1 MATDHMA
8 DDEEQHKAMGI
19 LQRLANRFIP
29 ANWRARLRNKGIV
42 RLFLTGFSMGSADL
56 VPGVSGGTMALIFGI
71 YEELIHSV
79 RVVTGEVVSLA
90 LRGQIRQAIRAVPW
104 GFLVPVGVGMMT
116 AIFTLARLISWL
128 LDDHPVFIWAFFF
141 GLVVASVI
149 VVGRRV
155 GVWSV
160 QTLAALAVGAV
171 LTYLLVGAVP
181 VHTPATEIAFFLSG
195 MVAIVAMILPGISG
209 SFLLVLMGKYAQVLD
224 LVTNREFITLGIFA
238 LGAVV
243 GLSAFSRV
251 LSYMFRHHHRMMMA
265 VLTGVLIGSL
275 RKVWPW
281 KEVLETTLNRHGEVV
296 PLVEANRLPDAVTLE
311 VFVALTLMAA
321 GVGLILYLSR
331 HEESGE
337 QE

>member
-1 MATDHMA
+1 MKQFT
-8 DDEEQHKAMGI
+8 
-19 LQRLANRFIP
+19 NRFFRGE
-29 ANWRARLRNKGIV
+29 WRDKGIM

-56 VPGVSGGTMALIFGI
+56 VPGVSGGTIALILGI

-79 RVVTGEVVSLA
+79 KTVTGESLKLA
-90 LRGQIRQAIRAVPW
+90 FSGEIKDAIQTVPW
-104 GFLVPVGVGMMT
+104 RFLLPVGMGMMT
-116 AIFTLARLISWL
+116 AVFSLAKGISWL
-128 LDDHPVFIWAFFF
+128 LDHHPVFIWAFFF

-155 GVWSV
+155 GIWS
-160 QTLAALAVGAV
+160 TKTSAALVAGAG

-181 VHTPATEIAFFLSG
+181 VHTPATIPAFFLAG

-224 LVTNREFITLGIFA
+224 LVTNREFITLGIFVS
-238 LGAVV
+238 GAVI
-243 GLSAFSRV
+243 GLAAFSRV
-251 LSYMFRHHHRMMMA
+251 LSYMFHHHHRLMMA
-265 VLTGVLIGSL
+265 VLTGVLLGSL

-281 KEVLETTLNRHGEVV
+281 KELLETTTDRHGDVV
-296 PLVEANRLPDAVTLE
+296 PLIEANRLPDAVTVEL
-311 VFVALTLMAA
+311 FMALGLMAF

-331 HEESGE
+331 HEKTDE